1 MKKYISYLYTL
12 ALSQTARST
21 YITTC
26 GAGLN
31 AFLGFVFWIIVA
43 RSVSPADFGLFSVV
57 INLVSILFI
66 LCDVGFSSSVIR
78 FLPQAI
84 RDNKKEEV
92 KKIVKLSFLVVLAL
106 SGLLAFFL
114 AFFSSPL
121 ASTFFAKK
129 ELSLPLAIAS
139 VSLIGLSLSYLFVS
153 ILQGQQKFL
162 FGVITESSILLTKVL
177 ATIILFW
184 LGRLNLVSVLI
195 IFSLTSFTGFI
206 IALFFVRPTFLL
218 SKTDFS
224 LAKILFGFGAWVAL
238 ARIANAISSKIDT
251 LMLVRFVEAAE
262 VGFYAAAQKMT
273 FVFPVLVTGVSVVLQ
288 PKFASLKTTS
298 ETKSFIKK
306 SILLVSSLFVPAIVL
321 FIIAP
326 YITVWIYGAV
336 YKPAILIFRYL
347 LVSSSFFIAT
357 TVPMITILYYLGQP
371 KFFATIS
378 ILQLLLIFLANL
390 FLIPKFGVI
399 GPALSL
405 AIAYAVIFVVSSLFV
420 YQKLKEK

>member
-21 YITTC
+21 YITTF

-31 AFLGFVFWIIVA
+31 AFLGFVFWIVVA
-43 RSVSPADFGLFSVV
+43 RSVSPSDFGLFSVV

-66 LCDVGFSSSVIR
+66 LCDVGLSSSIIR

-92 KKIVKLSFLVVLAL
+92 KRIVKLSFLVVLAL
-106 SGLLAFFL
+106 SGLLALLL

-121 ASTFFAKK
+121 ASTLFAKK
-129 ELSLPLAIAS
+129 ELSLPLVIAS

-153 ILQGQQKFL
+153 ILQGQQRFL

-195 IFSLTSFTGFI
+195 VFSLTSFAGLI
-206 IALFFVRPTFLL
+206 IGLFFIRPTFLTA
-218 SKTDFS
+218 KTDFG
-224 LAKILFGFGAWVAL
+224 LAKTLFGFGVWVAL
-238 ARIANAISSKIDT
+238 ARIANSISGKIDT

-288 PKFASLKTTS
+288 PKFASLKTVS
-298 ETKSFIKK
+298 EAKSFIKK
-306 SILLVSSLFVPAIVL
+306 SLLLVSSLFVPVIVL
-321 FIIAP
+321 FTVAP

-336 YKPAILIFRYL
+336 YTPAILIFRWL
-347 LVSSSFFIAT
+347 LIYTSFFVAT
-357 TVPMITILYYLGQP
+357 TVPMITILYYLGRP
-371 KFFATIS
+371 KFFAIIS
-378 ILQLLLIFLANL
+378 ILQFLLIFLANL
-390 FLIPKFGVI
+390 VLIPKFGVI

-405 AIAYAVIFVVSSLFV
+405 AIAYAVVFVVSSLFV